1 MGLNDLKKQLKALLD
16 DFLGAPVANLRYNEL
31 EHRIAVM
38 KKALMLKAIE
48 PMPND
53 VDASQKPRV
62 IETKIQVDGEEITV
76 PKQLPKEPSETAKNK
91 ARKAAKALKAPQPPP
106 PPVDSSSDDEP
117 VPKPAPSPKK
127 KVVKKPAAEK
137 APAAEVAQDQ
147 PKPMVVSE
155 PPKTVI
161 KLPAGVRMIS
171 F

>member
-53 VDASQKPRV
+53 VDTVHKPRMT
-62 IETKIQVDGEEITV
+62 ETKMQVGEEEIIV
-76 PKQLPKEPSETAKNK
+76 PKQMPKEPSEFAKNK
-91 ARKAAKALKAPQPPP
+91 ARKAAKAAPKAPRPPQ
-106 PPVDSSSDDEP
+106 PVDSSSDEDDEP
-117 VPKPAPSPKK
+117 PAPPPKK
-127 KVVKKPAAEK
+127 KIVKKPAAEK

-147 PKPMVVSE
+147 PKPVVVSE
-155 PPKTVI
+155 PPKTTI